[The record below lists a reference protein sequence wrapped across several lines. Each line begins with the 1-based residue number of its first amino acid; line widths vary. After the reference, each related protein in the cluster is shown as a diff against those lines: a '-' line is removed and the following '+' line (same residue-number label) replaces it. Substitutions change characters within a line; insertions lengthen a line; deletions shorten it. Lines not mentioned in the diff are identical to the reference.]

1 LNHGILVLSL
11 NLITMNNQTL
21 TILDFGSGEV
31 HQYHDINYDKYH
43 MELDEFVSVQ
53 LGYNLNEVEYM
64 FHTDK
69 TIYDLTNEL

>member
-1 LNHGILVLSL
+1 
-11 NLITMNNQTL
+11 MQTL

-31 HQYHDINYDKYH
+31 HQYHNINYEKYE
-43 MELDEFVSVQ
+43 MELDEFVCEQ

-69 TIYDLTNEL
+69 TIYDLSTEITN